1 MGTVILLDLFLLL
14 IGLVRLCKPDWVWEL
29 TEQWKSRDAGEP
41 SSLYIISTRIGGG
54 VCILTAVAA
63 TIVYITS

>member
-1 MGTVILLDLFLLL
+1 MGSVILLDLFLLL
-14 IGLVRLCKPDWVWEL
+14 IGLVLLCKPDWVWEL
-29 TEQWKSRDAGEP
+29 TEQWKSKDAGEP

-54 VCILTAVAA
+54 VCILTAAA